1 MKLALAI
8 EVVETKTVAVTGVR
22 VCGPHHFGYAL
33 VAASDS
39 DKEKPPLVCAKH
51 AVDSR
56 AQLFG
61 TDFTVIE
68 EDEAFS
74 RPRPFEYRH
83 GLVDSNHGCRNPS
96 SLGSDVWIGKR

>member
-8 EVVETKTVAVTGVR
+8 EVVETEAVAVTGFR

-39 DKEKPPLVCAKH
+39 DEEKTPLVRAKY

-56 AQLFG
+56 A
-61 TDFTVIE
+61 
-68 EDEAFS
+68 
-74 RPRPFEYRH
+74 
-83 GLVDSNHGCRNPS
+83 
-96 SLGSDVWIGKR
+96 